1 MNDDARDLL
10 RYIDAS
16 PSPYHAV
23 AETVSRL
30 RAAGFR
36 ELDERIAWQLDAGD
50 RVFVTRGGTTVAA
63 FVIGRRAPVDAG
75 LRMVL
80 AHTDSPNL
88 RLKPSP
94 DAAAAGTALLGVEP
108 YGGVLFHT
116 WLDRDLGLAGRVFVR
131 GERGLETVLLDART
145 PLLRIPSL
153 AIHLNR
159 GVNTDG
165 LVVNPQKHLPALHA
179 LADSGLRDARGLL
192 ALAAE
197 RQGAG
202 LDPEALLGWDV
213 ALVDVQPACLLGAAG
228 EFVSA
233 PRLDNLASC
242 HAAVRALIA
251 CGAPDATVGVALFDH
266 EEVGSRSAQGA
277 NGSFLRDVVVRTLA
291 ARGHDAIDS
300 LPRAMAHS
308 FFVSADMAHA
318 LHPNHTDRHEPGHA
332 PIFGRGPVVKSNV
345 NQSYATDGESW
356 ARLELLALDA
366 GVSLQRFV
374 TRSDLGCGSTIGP
387 VASALLGV
395 RTVDVGTPML
405 SMHSCRELAASA
417 DVPAMIRLLTA
428 LFAR

>member
-318 LHPNHTDRHEPGHA
+318 LHPNRTDRHEPGHA
-332 PIFGRGPVVKSNV
+332 PILGRGPVVKSNV